1 MKKRSLFLKLLAAAL
16 CASILVAVLAGCGSA
31 RTLMSLTIDGKTY
44 TIDTDELELLM
55 KIRKLDI
62 CCASL
67 VTRSTD
73 NSSFWGKETED
84 GETYEEFY
92 KNLVMDQMR
101 AVLVEKY
108 LFDVNGLSI
117 SEDKIDGY
125 KSSIKTQNELYGGR
139 GAYKQYFGYT
149 ASDYYNVYMMMVARS
164 EAVSEF
170 LCGENG
176 EYKVTA
182 EDLETYYTE
191 NYVGYQFIML
201 DMENKVKRDEDGN
214 RVVATEE
221 DEDGNEVELEEYE
234 TEELTTEE
242 KEEKQTLGQLILD
255 ELEDGASFEDM
266 IAEYSDAYYSVE
278 FPEGMFVLKEGTF
291 IDSTVT
297 EAIKDLEVGEY
308 TDEVISVNS
317 DRYQYIVK
325 RVELKPAVYEDED
338 YLEMFEDYEDAVMMD
353 KYENY
358 IETYFDQI
366 TVDTTIAAEYTM
378 EDTFLSTYADLYYQ
392 QYLASIMGSS
402 S

>member
-16 CASILVAVLAGCGSA
+16 CACILVAVLAGCGSA

-182 EDLETYYTE
+182 EDLETYYT
-191 NYVGYQFIML
+191 
-201 DMENKVKRDEDGN
+201 
-214 RVVATEE
+214 
-221 DEDGNEVELEEYE
+221 
-234 TEELTTEE
+234 
-242 KEEKQTLGQLILD
+242 
-255 ELEDGASFEDM
+255 
-266 IAEYSDAYYSVE
+266 
-278 FPEGMFVLKEGTF
+278 
-291 IDSTVT
+291 
-297 EAIKDLEVGEY
+297 IK
-308 TDEVISVNS
+308 
-317 DRYQYIVK
+317 
-325 RVELKPAVYEDED
+325 P
-338 YLEMFEDYEDAVMMD
+338 VMMQRG
-353 KYENY
+353 KK
-358 IETYFDQI
+358 IR
-366 TVDTTIAAEYTM
+366 
-378 EDTFLSTYADLYYQ
+378 
-392 QYLASIMGSS
+392 
-402 S
+402 

>member
-16 CASILVAVLAGCGSA
+16 CACILVAVLAGCGSA

-214 RVVATEE
+214 RVVTTEE

-297 EAIKDLEVGEY
+297 EAIKDLEVG
-308 TDEVISVNS
+308 
-317 DRYQYIVK
+317 
-325 RVELKPAVYEDED
+325 
-338 YLEMFEDYEDAVMMD
+338 
-353 KYENY
+353 
-358 IETYFDQI
+358 
-366 TVDTTIAAEYTM
+366 
-378 EDTFLSTYADLYYQ
+378 
-392 QYLASIMGSS
+392 
-402 S
+402 